1 MGKVIEKKLPED
13 HPIFK
18 AGWSLSSV
26 KKISKKE
33 KGIRNNKKPTNKTL
47 KE

>member
-18 AGWSLSSV
+18 TGWTLSAAKKLV
-26 KKISKKE
+26 KS
-33 KGIRNNKKPTNKTL
+33 NKKNEELTSEKVSKNL
-47 KE
+47 